1 MFTGLIEELG
11 TISELKKEGTNLDI
25 KISCKE
31 VLSDIELGAS
41 IAVDGVC
48 QTVTK
53 FDDSSFWVTA
63 IKETLDLTNFHQL
76 EIGSKVNLERCLRP
90 QDRLGGHIVQGHV
103 DSMASLEKV
112 DVLDGSYELYFKLAA
127 GASRYIIYKGSIS
140 INGISLTVAGI
151 DNDELKVCIIPKT
164 WEMTNLAQLK
174 PGDKVNIEVDQV
186 AKYIEK
192 LIPVNT

>member
-11 TISELKKEGTNLDI
+11 TISALEKEGSNLNI
-25 KISCKE
+25 QIFCST

-53 FDDSSFWVTA
+53 FDDKSFWVTA

-103 DSMASLEKV
+103 DSMATLEKV
-112 DVLDGSYELYFKLAA
+112 DTLDGSFELYFKIEPK
-127 GASRYIIYKGSIS
+127 ASRYIIYKGSIS

-151 DNDELKVCIIPKT
+151 DDSLLKVCIIPKT
-164 WEMTNLAQLK
+164 WEMTNLAYLK
-174 PGDKVNIEVDQV
+174 SGQKVNIEVDQV

-192 LIPVNT
+192 LMQTT